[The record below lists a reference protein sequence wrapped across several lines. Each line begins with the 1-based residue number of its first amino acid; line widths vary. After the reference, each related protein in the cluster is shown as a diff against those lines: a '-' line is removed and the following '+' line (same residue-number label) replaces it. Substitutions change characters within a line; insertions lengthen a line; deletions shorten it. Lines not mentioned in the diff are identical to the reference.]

1 MTFTDEF
8 FQKEEQ
14 EGIQQIDGSF
24 SFYAGADREKLKED
38 PDPVLIVGNQQIPL
52 HFEKDSDA
60 RLGNLNLG
68 KSTGVFGTDEEG
80 AWIQY
85 TLTVTTGD
93 TAMPGCEGYGSF
105 YIECEVY

>member
-1 MTFTDEF
+1 MYKRQDTDSRAVFLTFTDEF

-52 HFEKDSDA
+52 HAEKDSDA
-60 RLGNLNLG
+60 RPVSYTHLDVY
-68 KSTGVFGTDEEG
+68 K
-80 AWIQY
+80 IQR
-85 TLTVTTGD
+85 
-93 TAMPGCEGYGSF
+93 
-105 YIECEVY
+105 